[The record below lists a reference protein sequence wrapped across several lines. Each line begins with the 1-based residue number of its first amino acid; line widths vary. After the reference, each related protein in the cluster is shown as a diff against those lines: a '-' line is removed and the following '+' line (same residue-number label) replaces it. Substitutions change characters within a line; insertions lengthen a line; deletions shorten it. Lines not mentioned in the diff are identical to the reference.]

1 MSMKGEY
8 IMNQRIEIIG
18 APSTFGQKKLGVN
31 LGPDAIRYAGLL
43 ARLKRMGHDVI
54 DKGNIEVPNL
64 DVEKFHSN
72 QEGLRNYNEII
83 TVSENLSKAVSETVK
98 NGNFPL
104 TLGGDH
110 SIAVGSISGI
120 SQYYNNLGVIWYDAH
135 GDLNVPEE
143 SPSGNVHGM
152 PLRILAGD
160 GPDELVHLNGF
171 TPKVKPENIVLIGM
185 RDLDKGEREY
195 IKDQNIKTF
204 TMADIDRFG
213 IQEVI
218 ERALEYLKSRNIDG
232 LHFSLDVDALD
243 PSETPGTGTRVLGGL
258 SYRESHFAL
267 ELLSE
272 SKLVTSM
279 DLVEVNPLIDHLNS
293 TAEQAVAL
301 LGTFFGETLL

>member
-1 MSMKGEY
+1 
-8 IMNQRIEIIG
+8 MNQRIEIIG

-43 ARLKRMGHDVI
+43 SRLKKMGLDVI
-54 DKGNIEVPNL
+54 DKGNIEVPTL
-64 DVEKFHSN
+64 DVEKFNSD
-72 QEGLRNYNEII
+72 QEGLRNYDEIV
-83 TVSENLSKAVSETVK
+83 TVSENLSKATSEIVEK
-98 NGNFPL
+98 GNFPL

-120 SQYYNNLGVIWYDAH
+120 SQHYENLGVIWYDAH

-160 GPDELVHLNGF
+160 GPDELVNINDF

-185 RDLDKGEREY
+185 RDLDEGERKY
-195 IKDQNIKTF
+195 IKDKNIKTF

-218 ERALEYLKSRNIDG
+218 ERSLEYLKSRNIDG

-243 PSETPGTGTRVLGGL
+243 PVETPGTGTRVMGGL

-267 ELLSE
+267 ELLNE

-279 DLVEVNPLIDHLNS
+279 DIVEVNPLIDNS
-293 TAEQAVAL
+293 NHTAEQAVAL

>member
-1 MSMKGEY
+1 
-8 IMNQRIEIIG
+8 MNQRIEIIG

-43 ARLKRMGHDVI
+43 SRLKKMGLDVI
-54 DKGNIEVPNL
+54 DKGNIEVPTL
-64 DVEKFHSN
+64 DVEKFNSD
-72 QEGLRNYNEII
+72 QEGLRNYDEIV
-83 TVSENLSKAVSETVK
+83 TVSENLSKATSEIVEK
-98 NGNFPL
+98 GNFPL

-120 SQYYNNLGVIWYDAH
+120 SQHYENLGVIWYDAH

-143 SPSGNVHGM
+143 SPSGNFHGM

-160 GPDELVHLNGF
+160 GPDELVNINDF

-185 RDLDKGEREY
+185 RDLDEGERKY
-195 IKDQNIKTF
+195 IKDKNIKTF

-218 ERALEYLKSRNIDG
+218 ERSLEYLKSRNIDG

-243 PSETPGTGTRVLGGL
+243 PAETPGTGTRVMGGL

-267 ELLSE
+267 ELLNE

-279 DLVEVNPLIDHLNS
+279 DIVEVNPLIDNS
-293 TAEQAVAL
+293 NHTAEQAVAL

>member
-1 MSMKGEY
+1 
-8 IMNQRIEIIG
+8 MNQRIEIIVHL
-18 APSTFGQKKLGVN
+18 PHSVKRNLVN
-31 LGPDAIRYAGLL
+31 LGPDAIRYAGLCHV
-43 ARLKRMGHDVI
+43 LKMGLDVI
-54 DKGNIEVPNL
+54 DKGNIEVPTL
-64 DVEKFHSN
+64 DVEKFNSD
-72 QEGLRNYNEII
+72 QEGLRNYDEIV
-83 TVSENLSKAVSETVK
+83 TVSENLSKATSEIVERKLST
-98 NGNFPL
+98 

-120 SQYYNNLGVIWYDAH
+120 SQHYENLGVIWYDAH

-160 GPDELVHLNGF
+160 GPDELVNINDF

-185 RDLDKGEREY
+185 RDLDEGERKY
-195 IKDQNIKTF
+195 IKDKNIKTF

-218 ERALEYLKSRNIDG
+218 ERSLEYLKSRNIDG

-243 PSETPGTGTRVLGGL
+243 PAETPGTGTRVMGGL

-267 ELLSE
+267 ELLNE

-279 DLVEVNPLIDHLNS
+279 DIVEVNPLIDNS
-293 TAEQAVAL
+293 NHTAEQAVAL

>member
-1 MSMKGEY
+1 
-8 IMNQRIEIIG
+8 MNQRIEIIG

-43 ARLKRMGHDVI
+43 SRLKKMGLDVI
-54 DKGNIEVPNL
+54 DKGNIEVPTL
-64 DVEKFHSN
+64 DVEKFNSD
-72 QEGLRNYNEII
+72 QEGLRNYDEIV
-83 TVSENLSKAVSETVK
+83 TVSENLSKATSEIVEK
-98 NGNFPL
+98 GNFPL

-120 SQYYNNLGVIWYDAH
+120 SQHYENLGVIWYDAH

-160 GPDELVHLNGF
+160 GPDELVNINDF

-185 RDLDKGEREY
+185 RDLDEGERKY
-195 IKDQNIKTF
+195 IKDKNIKTF

-218 ERALEYLKSRNIDG
+218 ERSLEYLKSRNIDG

-243 PSETPGTGTRVLGGL
+243 PAETSGTGTRVMGGL

-267 ELLSE
+267 ELLNE

-279 DLVEVNPLIDHLNS
+279 DIVEVNPLIDNS
-293 TAEQAVAL
+293 NHTAEQAAAL

>member
-1 MSMKGEY
+1 
-8 IMNQRIEIIG
+8 MNQRIEIIG

-218 ERALEYLKSRNIDG
+218 ERVLEYLKSRNIDG

>member
-1 MSMKGEY
+1 
-8 IMNQRIEIIG
+8 MNQRIEIIG

-43 ARLKRMGHDVI
+43 SRLKKMGLDVI
-54 DKGNIEVPNL
+54 DKGNIEVPTL
-64 DVEKFHSN
+64 DVEKFNSD
-72 QEGLRNYNEII
+72 QEGLRNYDEIV
-83 TVSENLSKAVSETVK
+83 TVSENLSKATSEIVEK
-98 NGNFPL
+98 GNFPL

-120 SQYYNNLGVIWYDAH
+120 SQHYENLGVIWYDAH

-160 GPDELVHLNGF
+160 GPDELVNINDF
-171 TPKVKPENIVLIGM
+171 TPKVKPGNIVLIGM
-185 RDLDKGEREY
+185 RDLDEGERKY
-195 IKDQNIKTF
+195 IKDKNIKTF

-218 ERALEYLKSRNIDG
+218 ERSLEYLKSRNIDG

-243 PSETPGTGTRVLGGL
+243 PAETPGTGTRVMGGL

-267 ELLSE
+267 ELLNE

-279 DLVEVNPLIDHLNS
+279 DIVEVNPLIDNS
-293 TAEQAVAL
+293 NHTAEQAVAL

>member
-1 MSMKGEY
+1 
-8 IMNQRIEIIG
+8 MNQRIEIIG

-43 ARLKRMGHDVI
+43 SRLKKMGLDVI
-54 DKGNIEVPNL
+54 DKGNIEVPTL
-64 DVEKFHSN
+64 DVEKFNSD
-72 QEGLRNYNEII
+72 QEGLRNYDEIV
-83 TVSENLSKAVSETVK
+83 TVSENLSKATSEIVEK
-98 NGNFPL
+98 GNFPL

-120 SQYYNNLGVIWYDAH
+120 SQHYENLGVIWYDAH

-160 GPDELVHLNGF
+160 GPDELVNINDF

-185 RDLDKGEREY
+185 RDLDEGERKY
-195 IKDQNIKTF
+195 IKDKNIKTF

-218 ERALEYLKSRNIDG
+218 ERSLEYLKSRNIDG

-243 PSETPGTGTRVLGGL
+243 PAETPGTGTRVMGGL

-267 ELLSE
+267 ELLNE

-279 DLVEVNPLIDHLNS
+279 DIVEVNPLIDNS
-293 TAEQAVAL
+293 NHTAEQAVAL

>member
-1 MSMKGEY
+1 
-8 IMNQRIEIIG
+8 MNQRIEIIG

-43 ARLKRMGHDVI
+43 SRLKKMGLDVI
-54 DKGNIEVPNL
+54 DKGNIEVPTL
-64 DVEKFHSN
+64 DVEKFNSD
-72 QEGLRNYNEII
+72 QEGLRNYDEIV
-83 TVSENLSKAVSETVK
+83 TVSENLSKATSEIVK
-98 NGNFPL
+98 KGNFPL

-120 SQYYNNLGVIWYDAH
+120 SQHYENLGVIWYDAH

-160 GPDELVHLNGF
+160 GPDELVNINDF

-185 RDLDKGEREY
+185 RDLDEGERKY
-195 IKDQNIKTF
+195 IKDKNIKTF
-204 TMADIDRFG
+204 TLADIDRFG

-218 ERALEYLKSRNIDG
+218 ERSLEYLKSRNIDG

-243 PSETPGTGTRVLGGL
+243 PAETPGTGTRVMGGL

-267 ELLSE
+267 ELLNE

-279 DLVEVNPLIDHLNS
+279 DIVEVNPLIDNS
-293 TAEQAVAL
+293 NHTAEQAVAL

>member
-1 MSMKGEY
+1 MQFVMQDYCHVLK
-8 IMNQRIEIIG
+8 M
-18 APSTFGQKKLGVN
+18 
-31 LGPDAIRYAGLL
+31 GL
-43 ARLKRMGHDVI
+43 DVI
-54 DKGNIEVPNL
+54 DKGNIEVPTL
-64 DVEKFHSN
+64 DVEKFNSD
-72 QEGLRNYNEII
+72 QEGLRNYDEIV
-83 TVSENLSKAVSETVK
+83 TVSENLSKATSEIVEK
-98 NGNFPL
+98 GNFPL

-120 SQYYNNLGVIWYDAH
+120 SQHYENLGVIWYDAH

-160 GPDELVHLNGF
+160 GPDELVNINDF

-185 RDLDKGEREY
+185 RDLDEGERKY
-195 IKDQNIKTF
+195 IKDKNIKTF

-218 ERALEYLKSRNIDG
+218 ERSLEYLKSRNIDG

-243 PSETPGTGTRVLGGL
+243 PAETPGTGTRVMGGL

-267 ELLSE
+267 ELLDE

-279 DLVEVNPLIDHLNS
+279 DIVEVNPLIDNS
-293 TAEQAVAL
+293 NHTAEQAVAL

>member
-1 MSMKGEY
+1 
-8 IMNQRIEIIG
+8 MNQRIEIIG

-43 ARLKRMGHDVI
+43 SRLKKMGLDVI
-54 DKGNIEVPNL
+54 DKGNIEVPTL
-64 DVEKFHSN
+64 DVEKFNSD
-72 QEGLRNYNEII
+72 QEGLRNYDEIV
-83 TVSENLSKAVSETVK
+83 TVSENLSKATSEIVK
-98 NGNFPL
+98 KGNFPL

-120 SQYYNNLGVIWYDAH
+120 SQHYENLGVIWYDAH

-160 GPDELVHLNGF
+160 GPDELVNINDF

-185 RDLDKGEREY
+185 RDLDEGERKY
-195 IKDQNIKTF
+195 IKDKNIKTF

-213 IQEVI
+213 KQEVI
-218 ERALEYLKSRNIDG
+218 ERSLEYLKSRNIGG

-243 PSETPGTGTRVLGGL
+243 PAETPGTGTRVMGGL

-267 ELLSE
+267 ELLNE

-279 DLVEVNPLIDHLNS
+279 DIVEVNPLIDNS
-293 TAEQAVAL
+293 NHTAEQAVAL

>member
-1 MSMKGEY
+1 
-8 IMNQRIEIIG
+8 MNQRIEIIG

-185 RDLDKGEREY
+185 RDLDKGEKEY
-195 IKDQNIKTF
+195 IKDKNIKTF

-243 PSETPGTGTRVLGGL
+243 PTETPGTGTRVLGGL

>member
-1 MSMKGEY
+1 
-8 IMNQRIEIIG
+8 MNQRIEIIG

-43 ARLKRMGHDVI
+43 SRLKKMGLDVI
-54 DKGNIEVPNL
+54 DKGNIEVPTL
-64 DVEKFHSN
+64 DVEKFNSD
-72 QEGLRNYNEII
+72 QEGLRNYDEIV
-83 TVSENLSKAVSETVK
+83 TVSENLSKATSEIVK
-98 NGNFPL
+98 KGNFPL

-120 SQYYNNLGVIWYDAH
+120 SQHYENLGVIWYDAH

-152 PLRILAGD
+152 LLRILAGD
-160 GPDELVHLNGF
+160 VPDELVNIKDF

-185 RDLDKGEREY
+185 RDLDEGERKY
-195 IKDQNIKTF
+195 IKDKNIKTF

-218 ERALEYLKSRNIDG
+218 ERSLEYLKSRNIDG

-243 PSETPGTGTRVLGGL
+243 PAETPGTGTRVMGGL

-267 ELLSE
+267 ELLNE

-279 DLVEVNPLIDHLNS
+279 DIVEVNPLIDNS
-293 TAEQAVAL
+293 NHTAEQAVAL

>member
-1 MSMKGEY
+1 
-8 IMNQRIEIIG
+8 MNQRIEIIG

-43 ARLKRMGHDVI
+43 SRLKKMGLDVI
-54 DKGNIEVPNL
+54 DKGNIEVPTL
-64 DVEKFHSN
+64 DVEKFNSD
-72 QEGLRNYNEII
+72 QEGLKNYDEIV
-83 TVSENLSKAVSETVK
+83 TVSENLSKATSEIVK
-98 NGNFPL
+98 KGNFPL

-120 SQYYNNLGVIWYDAH
+120 SQHYENLGVIWYDAH

-160 GPDELVHLNGF
+160 GPDELVNINDF

-185 RDLDKGEREY
+185 RDLDEGERKY
-195 IKDQNIKTF
+195 IKDKNIKTF

-218 ERALEYLKSRNIDG
+218 ERSLEYLKSRNIDG

-243 PSETPGTGTRVLGGL
+243 PAETPGTGTRVMGGL

-267 ELLSE
+267 ELLNE

-279 DLVEVNPLIDHLNS
+279 DLVEVNPLIDNS
-293 TAEQAVAL
+293 NHTAEQAVAL

>member
-1 MSMKGEY
+1 
-8 IMNQRIEIIG
+8 MNQRIEIIG

-43 ARLKRMGHDVI
+43 SRLKKIGLDVI
-54 DKGNIEVPNL
+54 DKGNIEVPSL
-64 DVEKFHSN
+64 DVEKFNSD
-72 QEGLRNYNEII
+72 QEGLRNYDEIV
-83 TVSENLSKAVSETVK
+83 TVSENLSKATSEIVK
-98 NGNFPL
+98 KGNFPL

-120 SQYYNNLGVIWYDAH
+120 SQHYKNLGVIWYDAH

-160 GPDELVHLNGF
+160 GPDELVNINDF

-185 RDLDKGEREY
+185 RDLDESERKY
-195 IKDQNIKTF
+195 IKDKNIKTF

-218 ERALEYLKSRNIDG
+218 ERSLEYLKSRNIDG

-243 PSETPGTGTRVLGGL
+243 PAETPGTGTRVMGGL

-267 ELLSE
+267 ELLNE

-279 DLVEVNPLIDHLNS
+279 DLVEVNPLIDNS
-293 TAEQAVAL
+293 NLTAEQAVAL

>member
-1 MSMKGEY
+1 
-8 IMNQRIEIIG
+8 MNQRIEIIG

-43 ARLKRMGHDVI
+43 SRLKKMGLDVI
-54 DKGNIEVPNL
+54 DKGNIEVPTL
-64 DVEKFHSN
+64 DVEKFNSD
-72 QEGLRNYNEII
+72 QEGLRNYDEIVTI
-83 TVSENLSKAVSETVK
+83 SENLSKATSEIVER
-98 NGNFPL
+98 GNFPL

-120 SQYYNNLGVIWYDAH
+120 SQHYENLGVIWYDAH

-160 GPDELVHLNGF
+160 GPDELVNINDF

-185 RDLDKGEREY
+185 RDLDEGERKY
-195 IKDQNIKTF
+195 IKDKNIKTF

-218 ERALEYLKSRNIDG
+218 ERSLEYLKSRNIDG

-243 PSETPGTGTRVLGGL
+243 PAETPGTGTRVMGGL

-267 ELLSE
+267 ELLNE

-279 DLVEVNPLIDHLNS
+279 DLVEVNPLIDNS
-293 TAEQAVAL
+293 NHTAEQAVAL

>member
-1 MSMKGEY
+1 MQFVMQDYCHVLK
-8 IMNQRIEIIG
+8 M
-18 APSTFGQKKLGVN
+18 
-31 LGPDAIRYAGLL
+31 GL
-43 ARLKRMGHDVI
+43 DVI
-54 DKGNIEVPNL
+54 DKGNIEVPTL
-64 DVEKFHSN
+64 DVEKFNSD
-72 QEGLRNYNEII
+72 QEGLRNYDEIV
-83 TVSENLSKAVSETVK
+83 TVSENLSKATSEIVEK
-98 NGNFPL
+98 GNFPL

-120 SQYYNNLGVIWYDAH
+120 SQHYENLGVIWYDAH

-160 GPDELVHLNGF
+160 GPDELVNINDF

-185 RDLDKGEREY
+185 RDLDEGERKY
-195 IKDQNIKTF
+195 IKDKNIKTF

-218 ERALEYLKSRNIDG
+218 ERSLEYLKSRNIDG

-243 PSETPGTGTRVLGGL
+243 PAETPGTGTRVMGGL

-267 ELLSE
+267 ELLNE

-279 DLVEVNPLIDHLNS
+279 DIVEVNPLIDNS
-293 TAEQAVAL
+293 NHTAEQAVAL

>member
-1 MSMKGEY
+1 
-8 IMNQRIEIIG
+8 MNQRIEIIG

-43 ARLKRMGHDVI
+43 SRLKKMGLDVI
-54 DKGNIEVPNL
+54 DKGNIEVPTL
-64 DVEKFHSN
+64 DVEKFNSD
-72 QEGLRNYNEII
+72 QEGIRNYDEIV
-83 TVSENLSKAVSETVK
+83 TVSENLSKATSEIVEK
-98 NGNFPL
+98 GNFPL

-120 SQYYNNLGVIWYDAH
+120 SQHYENLGVIWYDAH

-160 GPDELVHLNGF
+160 GPDELVNINDF

-185 RDLDKGEREY
+185 RDLDEGERKY
-195 IKDQNIKTF
+195 IKDKNIKTF

-218 ERALEYLKSRNIDG
+218 ERSLEYLKSRNIDG

-243 PSETPGTGTRVLGGL
+243 PAETPGTGTRVMGGL

-267 ELLSE
+267 ELLNE

-279 DLVEVNPLIDHLNS
+279 DIVEVNPLIDNS
-293 TAEQAVAL
+293 NHTAEQAVAL

>member
-1 MSMKGEY
+1 
-8 IMNQRIEIIG
+8 MNQRIEIIG

-43 ARLKRMGHDVI
+43 SRLKKMGLDVI
-54 DKGNIEVPNL
+54 DKGNIEVPTL
-64 DVEKFHSN
+64 DVEKFNSD
-72 QEGLRNYNEII
+72 QEGLRNYDEIV
-83 TVSENLSKAVSETVK
+83 TVSENLSKATSEIVEK
-98 NGNFPL
+98 GNFPL

-120 SQYYNNLGVIWYDAH
+120 SQHYENLGVIWYDAH

-160 GPDELVHLNGF
+160 GPDELVNINDF
-171 TPKVKPENIVLIGM
+171 TPKVKPKNIVLIGM
-185 RDLDKGEREY
+185 RDLDEGERKY
-195 IKDQNIKTF
+195 IKDKNIKTF

-218 ERALEYLKSRNIDG
+218 ERSLEYLKSRNIDG

-243 PSETPGTGTRVLGGL
+243 PAETPGTGTRVMGGL

-267 ELLSE
+267 ELLNE

-279 DLVEVNPLIDHLNS
+279 DIVEVNPLIDNS
-293 TAEQAVAL
+293 NHTAEQAVAL

>member
-1 MSMKGEY
+1 
-8 IMNQRIEIIG
+8 MNQRIEIIG

-43 ARLKRMGHDVI
+43 SRLKKMGLDVI
-54 DKGNIEVPNL
+54 DKGNIEVPTL
-64 DVEKFHSN
+64 DVEKFNSD
-72 QEGLRNYNEII
+72 QEGLRNYDEIV
-83 TVSENLSKAVSETVK
+83 TVSENLSKATSEIVEK
-98 NGNFPL
+98 GNFPL

-120 SQYYNNLGVIWYDAH
+120 SQHYENLGVIWYDAH

-160 GPDELVHLNGF
+160 GPDELVNINDF

-185 RDLDKGEREY
+185 RDLDEGERKY
-195 IKDQNIKTF
+195 IKDKNIKTF

-218 ERALEYLKSRNIDG
+218 ERSLEYLKSRNIYG

-243 PSETPGTGTRVLGGL
+243 PAETPGTGTRVMGGL

-267 ELLSE
+267 ELLNE

-279 DLVEVNPLIDHLNS
+279 DIVEVNPLIDNS
-293 TAEQAVAL
+293 NHTAEQAVAL

>member
-1 MSMKGEY
+1 
-8 IMNQRIEIIG
+8 MNQRIEIIG
-18 APSTFGQKKLGVN
+18 APSIWSEKLGVN